1 MNILVG
7 DKDLSELV
15 ETITWSGD
23 SGQIARKLEFT
34 IAKNTQDPNFP
45 NVTINEG
52 DQVLLQ
58 TDTGTFLFGGI
69 IFDIEKMA
77 GSNLVRYL
85 AYDLIFY
92 LTGSELTKDYNGAP
106 EDIAR
111 DVCGA
116 LGITAGTMAATGI
129 TITNPCVKKTGY
141 QVIQSSY
148 TAAARKNGKKY
159 QLMMTEVNRVSVIE
173 KGQDSGVILT
183 GDSNLSDAT
192 YKTTLQNL
200 VNKVL
205 ITNRKGTVVGI
216 VEDTESQAAYG
227 TIQKVLEQEEGKDA
241 AAEAKNLLHG
251 SDPSATVTG
260 IPDDTR
266 AMAGY
271 ALLVQEE
278 ETGLIGQFFIESD
291 SHKYSN
297 GESTMSLT
305 LAFQNLMD
313 EVEIDKP
320 SEDKKQKRGG

>member
-34 IAKNTQDPNFP
+34 IAKNTRDPNFP

-192 YKTTLQNL
+192 YKATLQNL

-205 ITNRKGTVVGI
+205 ITNQKDRKSVV
-216 VEDTESQAAYG
+216 
-227 TIQKVLEQEEGKDA
+227 
-241 AAEAKNLLHG
+241 
-251 SDPSATVTG
+251 
-260 IPDDTR
+260 
-266 AMAGY
+266 
-271 ALLVQEE
+271 
-278 ETGLIGQFFIESD
+278 
-291 SHKYSN
+291 
-297 GESTMSLT
+297 
-305 LAFQNLMD
+305 
-313 EVEIDKP
+313 
-320 SEDKKQKRGG
+320 

>member
-1 MNILVG
+1 
-7 DKDLSELV
+7 
-15 ETITWSGD
+15 
-23 SGQIARKLEFT
+23 
-34 IAKNTQDPNFP
+34 
-45 NVTINEG
+45 
-52 DQVLLQ
+52 
-58 TDTGTFLFGGI
+58 
-69 IFDIEKMA
+69 
-77 GSNLVRYL
+77 
-85 AYDLIFY
+85 
-92 LTGSELTKDYNGAP
+92 
-106 EDIAR
+106 
-111 DVCGA
+111 
-116 LGITAGTMAATGI
+116 MAATGI

-205 ITNRKGTVVGI
+205 ITNQKGTVVGI

-260 IPDDTR
+260 IPDDIR

-305 LAFQNLMD
+305 LAFQNLLD

>member
-148 TAAARKNGKKY
+148 TAAA
-159 QLMMTEVNRVSVIE
+159 
-173 KGQDSGVILT
+173 
-183 GDSNLSDAT
+183 
-192 YKTTLQNL
+192 
-200 VNKVL
+200 
-205 ITNRKGTVVGI
+205 
-216 VEDTESQAAYG
+216 
-227 TIQKVLEQEEGKDA
+227 
-241 AAEAKNLLHG
+241 
-251 SDPSATVTG
+251 
-260 IPDDTR
+260 DD
-266 AMAGY
+266 
-271 ALLVQEE
+271 
-278 ETGLIGQFFIESD
+278 D
-291 SHKYSN
+291 
-297 GESTMSLT
+297 
-305 LAFQNLMD
+305 
-313 EVEIDKP
+313 
-320 SEDKKQKRGG
+320 GG

>member
-1 MNILVG
+1 
-7 DKDLSELV
+7 
-15 ETITWSGD
+15 
-23 SGQIARKLEFT
+23 
-34 IAKNTQDPNFP
+34 
-45 NVTINEG
+45 
-52 DQVLLQ
+52 
-58 TDTGTFLFGGI
+58 
-69 IFDIEKMA
+69 
-77 GSNLVRYL
+77 
-85 AYDLIFY
+85 
-92 LTGSELTKDYNGAP
+92 
-106 EDIAR
+106 
-111 DVCGA
+111 
-116 LGITAGTMAATGI
+116 
-129 TITNPCVKKTGY
+129 
-141 QVIQSSY
+141 
-148 TAAARKNGKKY
+148 
-159 QLMMTEVNRVSVIE
+159 MTEVNRVSVIE

-192 YKTTLQNL
+192 YKATLQNL

-205 ITNRKGTVVGI
+205 ITNQKGTVVGI

-260 IPDDTR
+260 IPDDIR